1 MCIRDRNDGIIKT
14 ESVGRKNAEETL
26 ASVYQG
32 TIRSKMAEFAPLLR
46 YFHSAYALEDNAEN
60 RRIYRAE
67 AYCPLYTDATGNI
80 KNMKVQKHGFKQ

>member
-1 MCIRDRNDGIIKT
+1 M
-14 ESVGRKNAEETL
+14 L

-46 YFHSAYALEDNAEN
+46 YFHSAYALTEDNAEN

-67 AYCPLYTDATGNI
+67 AYYPLYTDATI
-80 KNMKVQKHGFKQ
+80 A

>member
-1 MCIRDRNDGIIKT
+1 M
-14 ESVGRKNAEETL
+14 L

-46 YFHSAYALEDNAEN
+46 YFHSAYALTLTEDNAEN

-67 AYCPLYTDATGNI
+67 AYYPLYTDATI
-80 KNMKVQKHGFKQ
+80 A

>member
-1 MCIRDRNDGIIKT
+1 MFPGC
-14 ESVGRKNAEETL
+14 L

-46 YFHSAYALEDNAEN
+46 YFHSAYALTEDNEEN

-67 AYCPLYTDATGNI
+67 AYCPLYADASLSRSLLVLSFT
-80 KNMKVQKHGFKQ
+80 

>member
-1 MCIRDRNDGIIKT
+1 MFPGC
-14 ESVGRKNAEETL
+14 L

-46 YFHSAYALEDNAEN
+46 YFHSAYALTLTEDNAEN

-67 AYCPLYTDATGNI
+67 AYCPLYADASLSRSLLVLSFT
-80 KNMKVQKHGFKQ
+80 